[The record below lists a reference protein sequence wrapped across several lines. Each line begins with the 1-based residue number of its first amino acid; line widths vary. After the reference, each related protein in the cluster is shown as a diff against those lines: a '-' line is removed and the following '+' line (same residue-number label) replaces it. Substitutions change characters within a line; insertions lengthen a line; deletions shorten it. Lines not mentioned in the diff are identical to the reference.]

1 MIWNYTCSANF
12 FILYMVQGT
21 FQDQCVCFL
30 SDSCISSATSRFTF
44 SFNKTKWL
52 LELSWVWYAWT
63 VKSGYQI
70 LFCTQKTTTLHWL
83 KCQILN
89 ICLCSSIL
97 ETIFPW
103 RTQFAQYTWIAKG
116 QNCAYW
122 HKLSVTLTSDTRHGS
137 HYKCA
142 RETTLSK
149 KILLKST

>member
-1 MIWNYTCSANF
+1 MLTSSF
-12 FILYMVQGT
+12 FIWFKEPFRINVSASWVT
-21 FQDQCVCFL
+21 RAFL
-30 SDSCISSATSRFTF
+30 QLHLASRFH
-44 SFNKTKWL
+44 STKQNGCS
-52 LELSWVWYAWT
+52 SWAECGMHGQWNLGIKFFFAHT
-63 VKSGYQI
+63 
-70 LFCTQKTTTLHWL
+70 KTTTLHWL

-103 RTQFAQYTWIAKG
+103 HTQFAQYTWIAKG